1 MIEIWRSLRAALL
14 EIWNAPPMFD
24 PRYMDIG
31 APLCDE
37 TGCSWERARDL
48 RSKQSHLT
56 ALEGEESHERV

>member
-48 RSKQSHLT
+48 T